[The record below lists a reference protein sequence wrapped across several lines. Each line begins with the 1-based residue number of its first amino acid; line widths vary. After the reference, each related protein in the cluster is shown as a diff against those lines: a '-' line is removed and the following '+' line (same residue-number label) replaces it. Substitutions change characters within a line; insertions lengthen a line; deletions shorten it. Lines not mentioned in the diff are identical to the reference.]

1 MLGRLRSIRVVV
13 ILGLMAISGGCM
25 RPTESETRTSA
36 AVAESAARPIAL
48 TSPQPDSGQ
57 REVGRF
63 AAVNGLQ
70 MYYEVHGRGG
80 TPLVLLHGGGS
91 TIDTSFGRVLPSLA
105 QTRQVIAFEQQGH
118 GRTADLDRPFSF
130 EQSADDAAA
139 LLDHLEVDEADFY
152 GYSNGGQ
159 IALQIAIR
167 HPERVRKLVVA
178 SAIVK
183 RDGLDDAVWESLRTA
198 TPDSMPAELREAYLR
213 VAPRPGDLATMS
225 AKCAARM
232 LALEDWDPALLRG
245 IEAPTLVLA
254 GDTHDIRPEH
264 AVELYRLIPH
274 AQLAILPGT
283 DHMSVVNRTD
293 YLLVMIPR
301 FLDQPLAE

>member
-1 MLGRLRSIRVVV
+1 MLEDPSLSPSPSLSLSGRISIKAGAGAWAGAEQR
-13 ILGLMAISGGCM
+13 AA
-25 RPTESETRTSA
+25 PTAAHSSTQAGSLEENIGRYA
-36 AVAESAARPIAL
+36 AVH
-48 TSPQPDSGQ
+48 
-57 REVGRF
+57 
-63 AAVNGLQ
+63 GLQ

-91 TIDTSFGRVLPSLA
+91 TIDTSFGQVLPSLA

-118 GRTADLDRPFSF
+118 GRTADVDRPFSF
-130 EQSADDAAA
+130 EQSADDAVA
-139 LLDHLEVDEADFY
+139 LLDHLEIEVADFY

-167 HPERVRKLVVA
+167 HPQRVRKLVVA

-183 RDGLDDAVWESLRTA
+183 RNGLDDAVWESLRTA
-198 TPDSMPAELREAYLR
+198 TPDSMPAELREAYLQ
-213 VAPRPGDLATMS
+213 VAPRPSDLASMS
-225 AKCAARM
+225 AKCADRM

-245 IEAPTLVLA
+245 IEAPTLVVA

-264 AVELYRLIPH
+264 AVELYRLLPN

-283 DHMSVVNRTD
+283 DHMSLVNRTD
-293 YLLVMIPR
+293 YLLAMIPR